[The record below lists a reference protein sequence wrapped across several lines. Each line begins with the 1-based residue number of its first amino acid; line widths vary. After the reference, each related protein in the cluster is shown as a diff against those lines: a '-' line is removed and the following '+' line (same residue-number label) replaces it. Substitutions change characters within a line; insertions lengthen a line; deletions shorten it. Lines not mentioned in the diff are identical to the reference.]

1 MRERLLL
8 LAFGCEDVRASRFV
22 AVSPVAVTSGAAAGS
37 AGLRNAEEFLPGRG
51 LFACAEAAA
60 FSCA

>member
-8 LAFGCEDVRASRFV
+8 AFGREDVRASRFV

-37 AGLRNAEEFLPGRG
+37 VGLRNAEEFLPGRG
-51 LFACAEAAA
+51 LFACVEAAA
-60 FSCA
+60 FSCV